1 MIDDEGKTTVDTRAR
16 LIELIKEHQLEHGLT
31 KLAIGELS
39 IRAGISRQAFNRY
52 YGDLKPYSLGASI
65 LDLLN
70 EDKDSAMAFLE
81 KRDREVATL
90 QEEIQRLKSQHKK
103 DLEQASTKH
112 ITSLMNNDIIAFNAM
127 EVNSLLTTQSLHNES
142 LKGKLR
148 QMELSQTKRQMDAA
162 AAELPGNGQGAGIP
176 KDAKNFLSLALNL
189 EKACTVYQK
198 DKDFDQFE
206 DAKEAEIK
214 KIIQT
219 INQFPDPSQIELH
232 IFQERYISSFQ
243 TFSDDLPAQAGKL
256 TVVAQVPWYGQED
269 LGVFLSELKPL
280 HRITIH
286 VPFRSSE
293 AIIASKRQFYF
304 RAIPEEEILDARK
317 AKMPQITWGFDEVRV
332 FRVRQG
338 D

>member
-1 MIDDEGKTTVDTRAR
+1 MTTIDTRAR

-31 KLAIGELS
+31 KLAIHELS
-39 IRAGISRQAFNRY
+39 TRAGISRQSFNRFY
-52 YGDLKPYSLGASI
+52 SDLKPYSLGASI

-70 EDKDSAMAFLE
+70 EDSDSALAFLE

-90 QEEIQRLKSQHKK
+90 QEEIKRLKAQHKK
-103 DLEQASTKH
+103 DLEQASNKH

-148 QMELSQTKRQMDAA
+148 QMELGHTKLQMEVAA
-162 AAELPGNGQGAGIP
+162 STLPGKAQGAGTGLT
-176 KDAKNFLSLALNL
+176 KDAKNFLTLALNL
-189 EKACTVYQK
+189 EKACTAYHK
-198 DKDFDQFE
+198 DKNFDHFE

-214 KIIQT
+214 KIIET
-219 INQFPDPSQIELH
+219 LNRFPDPSQIELH
-232 IFQERYISSFQ
+232 IFQERYISTFQ
-243 TFSDDLPAQAGKL
+243 TFSDRLPAQEGKL
-256 TVVAQVPWYGQED
+256 TVVAQLPWYSQED
-269 LGVFLSELKPL
+269 LGVFLSDLKPV

-286 VPFRSSE
+286 VPFSSSE
-293 AIIASKRQFYF
+293 AIVAAKRKFGF
-304 RAIPEEEILDARK
+304 RGIPEEEFLDASK